1 MYLFHHLVGVWKA
14 FFDAVDF
21 PSPHHWREDD
31 VSALGKK
38 YQTKQYYDTIT
49 KVLLGWPKRWSGF
62 PIGWYEKPKWTWL
75 TQYFTGIKERL
86 SHMDLA
92 LVYYARFR
100 DILKTSLSSTTR
112 FSTAHAMLFC
122 VSPGIRQVPCLNRS
136 KEWMMPGLN
145 RSLSFSLPV
154 PDGRIPHFMR

>member
-1 MYLFHHLVGVWKA
+1 MYLFRHLVGVWKA

-49 KVLLGWPKRWSGF
+49 KVLLGWPKSSFGF
-62 PIGWYEKPKWTWL
+62 PIRWYEKPKWTSWL
-75 TQYFTGIKERL
+75 TQYFIGIEERL

-92 LVYYARFR
+92 ITIVNHSNIGLLCLFHRHFKNIALVNHTLPNSTCYF
-100 DILKTSLSSTTR
+100 ILCIAWHTAGALSELVHR
-112 FSTAHAMLFC
+112 
-122 VSPGIRQVPCLNRS
+122 VNDDWP
-136 KEWMMPGLN
+136 
-145 RSLSFSLPV
+145 
-154 PDGRIPHFMR
+154 